1 MFRAP
6 SETFSDAYDVNAAVT
21 VSINNLPSL
30 SNSLQDLTDYKLR
43 ITISGFDQT
52 MIESK
57 NTTLANRPAHM
68 TVKEQE
74 SSIIDI
80 GMGSEQKIMEVWT
93 IYDDK
98 WYNIMFVAPAD
109 RYETYFP
116 VVHSM
121 IDSFHIIS

>member
-1 MFRAP
+1 LVPEDHDDVSFTISHYIHYRRLFRGNYVILVTMF
-6 SETFSDAYDVNAAVT
+6 
-21 VSINNLPSL
+21 
-30 SNSLQDLTDYKLR
+30 TDYKLK

-57 NTTLANRPAHM
+57 NTTLANSPAHM

-109 RYETYFP
+109 RYETYFL

-121 IDSFHIIS
+121 IDSFRIIS

>member
-1 MFRAP
+1 
-6 SETFSDAYDVNAAVT
+6 
-21 VSINNLPSL
+21 
-30 SNSLQDLTDYKLR
+30 
-43 ITISGFDQT
+43 
-52 MIESK
+52 
-57 NTTLANRPAHM
+57 M

-98 WYNIMFVAPAD
+98 WYNIIFVGLAD
-109 RYETYFP
+109 RVP

-121 IDSFHIIS
+121 IDSFHIIA

>member
-1 MFRAP
+1 
-6 SETFSDAYDVNAAVT
+6 
-21 VSINNLPSL
+21 
-30 SNSLQDLTDYKLR
+30 
-43 ITISGFDQT
+43 
-52 MIESK
+52 
-57 NTTLANRPAHM
+57 M

-98 WYNIMFVAPAD
+98 WYINHVCWACGQV
-109 RYETYFP
+109 P

-121 IDSFHIIS
+121 IDSFHIIA